1 LKRLLIGA
9 AAALAIA
16 GAASWGLWRWG
27 AGEVEARVDAEAA
40 RLAAEGVSLTWRDR
54 RIGGFPTGYVVRL
67 EGVAL
72 RIADSGDMIE
82 AEWAEA
88 RAGFGA
94 AGDVVVTA
102 ASPIV
107 ATTAPGPGSAA
118 RRLTV
123 TSDGLAATI
132 PVDGD
137 GPRRLTADALTLA
150 PDDAGGSITLEGVA
164 LAAAAAGDGAT
175 VSGTIAAAR
184 SETDVEG
191 ARTRTEARDIT
202 LSARALG
209 LAGDGLGALIAEGGM
224 VEATIAIGG
233 SRSDAAG
240 LRGEGGAARTEV
252 SIAAGRLTVEA
263 EADAARYEVAL
274 PGAPGP
280 GRIDVQRMT
289 MALSAPL
296 LRAEAPQPFSA
307 TLAIDEAAP
316 DDAAWRAL
324 DPAGTL
330 PREPLALRVDLAGA
344 TRLAVDL
351 TAAAESPTPPM
362 TLETLEIRSA
372 QAQGG
377 GFSGQ
382 IAGAMAL
389 GGPAGTQGRFDVALS
404 GWTPVL
410 AVLRELGIVGP
421 DQAALLALTAE
432 RYNAP
437 DAPEG
442 AFVAEIVID
451 GPTAFV
457 NGAPLR

>member
-27 AGEVEARVDAEAA
+27 AGEVEARIDAEAA

-54 RIGGFPTGYVVRL
+54 RIVGFPTGYVVRL

-72 RIADSGDMIE
+72 RMTESGDMIE
-82 AEWAEA
+82 ADWAEA
-88 RAGFGA
+88 RAGLGA

-107 ATTAPGPGSAA
+107 ATAAPGPGAAA

-123 TSDGLAATI
+123 ASERLAATI
-132 PVDGD
+132 PLDGD
-137 GPRRLTADALTLA
+137 GPRRLTADALTLT
-150 PDDAGGSITLEGVA
+150 PDDASGSITLEDVA

-191 ARTRTEARDIT
+191 APTKTEARDIT

-209 LAGDGLGALIAEGGM
+209 LDGDGLAALIAEGGL

-233 SRSDAAG
+233 SSSEAAG
-240 LRGEGGAARTEV
+240 LRSEGGAARTDV

-263 EADAARYEVAL
+263 EAGAARYELAL
-274 PGAPGP
+274 PGEPGV
-280 GRIDVQRMT
+280 GRIEVGTMT
-289 MALSAPL
+289 LALSAPL
-296 LRAEAPQPFSA
+296 LRADAPQPFSA
-307 TLAIDEAAP
+307 ALEMDEATP

-324 DPAGTL
+324 DPAETL
-330 PREPLALRVDLAGA
+330 PREPFALRVDLAGA
-344 TRLAVDL
+344 ARLSADL
-351 TAAAESPTPPM
+351 TAAAESPTPPV
-362 TLETLEIRSA
+362 TLETLEIRTA
-372 QAQGG
+372 EARGG

-382 IAGAMAL
+382 VSGAMAL
-389 GGPAGTQGRFDVALS
+389 SGPAGAQGRFDVALS
-404 GWTPVL
+404 GWAPIL
-410 AVLRELGIVGP
+410 AALRELGIVGP

-442 AFVAEIVID
+442 DFVAEIVVD

-457 NGAPLR
+457 NGAPLQ